1 MFLERVYD
9 RAMVSRGCC
18 PPGADTSS
26 SAGTLSHGAAPRTCH
41 CSSVRTAHGPAR
53 GAAELGEAFTGSRL
67 GKMLTQNL
75 HVLSPLCPALL
86 LIPESIWVHRLSPQ
100 LCCPQVCF
108 HLSHI
113 FLQTLFHHIFILPI
127 SWQVLPPTSCLH
139 SFHFLQISTFGF
151 TNFQLFSLPMSSA
164 SLLSLAPPKKA
175 IPKMRKSWKRPG
187 AKIYLISC
195 QPGPVYLFLWA

>member
-1 MFLERVYD
+1 MNVPWSLEAAVPQEQTP
-9 RAMVSRGCC
+9 A
-18 PPGADTSS
+18 AQQ
-26 SAGTLSHGAAPRTCH
+26 GTLSCGAAPCTCH
-41 CSSVRTAHGPAR
+41 CSSVCTAHGA
-53 GAAELGEAFTGSRL
+53 AAELGEAFTGSRL

-75 HVLSPLCPALL
+75 HVLSPLCPAPL

-100 LCCPQVCF
+100 LCCSQVCF

-113 FLQTLFHHIFILPI
+113 FLQTLFHPIFILPI
-127 SWQVLPPTSCLH
+127 SWQVLPPTSSLH

-151 TNFQLFSLPMSSA
+151 TNFQPFSLPMSSA
-164 SLLSLAPPKKA
+164 SMLPLAPPKKA